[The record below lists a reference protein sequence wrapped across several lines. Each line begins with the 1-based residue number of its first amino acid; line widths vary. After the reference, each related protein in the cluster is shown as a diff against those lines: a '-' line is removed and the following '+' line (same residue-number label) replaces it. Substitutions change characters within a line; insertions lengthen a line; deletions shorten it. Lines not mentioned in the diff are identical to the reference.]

1 MALATN
7 YIKGKLLE
15 AYAAQGTWLS
25 LHTADPGSTGASEV
39 TGGSPSY
46 ARKQTTW
53 GTPASGSMTGS
64 KVSIDVPAT
73 TVVAVGVWSAST
85 AGTYLDKL
93 TIPSTTVSANATI
106 DVTPTITIT

>member
-1 MALATN
+1 MALATDAMKTVMLN
-7 YIKGKLLE
+7 AYKAE
-15 AYAAQGTWLS
+15 ATWLS

-39 TGGSPSY
+39 SGGTPAY

-53 GTPASGSMTGS
+53 GTPASGSMIGS

-73 TVVAVGVWSAST
+73 TVVAVGVWTAST
-85 AGTYLDKL
+85 AGSYRDKL
-93 TIPSTTVSANATI
+93 AIPSTTVSANATI